1 MPTEGTN
8 LESLLERVVQMNMII
23 IEHMEEQSKQFQT
36 SQLEIRAQQSQILEH
51 LPLRSSTTI
60 TTDSSIATSSHFN
73 KINTKPKDY
82 NGTSTENVLTWIITL
97 DEILVTRS
105 MNDDEKISLAVSC
118 LDDTALQWFVNL
130 RLKNQRPSSWHEF
143 KDKLKSQFQPI
154 DFQEQLRQQL
164 LKLRQKQSLPDYIHL
179 FRSIVGQVT
188 DMDELTQV
196 MFFINGLSINTSLY
210 VQSKHPQTIEDAI
223 REATTYDNVMT
234 VGKNS
239 NSKYNPF
246 IEQSV
251 NVELNATSTRQHHQQ
266 RYTPSFNSNTTKDD
280 CFKFGL
286 CFYCKEPGHRCNEQ
300 LD

>member
-36 SQLEIRAQQSQILEH
+36 SQLEMRAQQSQILEH
-51 LPLRSSTTI
+51 LPLRSSTTTA

-105 MNDDEKISLAVSC
+105 MNDDEKISLA
-118 LDDTALQWFVNL
+118 
-130 RLKNQRPSSWHEF
+130 
-143 KDKLKSQFQPI
+143 
-154 DFQEQLRQQL
+154 EQLRQQL

-210 VQSKHPQTIEDAI
+210 VQSKHPQTVEDAI

-234 VGKNS
+234 IGKNS
-239 NSKYNPF
+239 NR
-246 IEQSV
+246 ESV
-251 NVELNATSTRQHHQQ
+251 IST
-266 RYTPSFNSNTTKDD
+266 YVKIT
-280 CFKFGL
+280 
-286 CFYCKEPGHRCNEQ
+286 
-300 LD
+300 